1 MKLNSKILG
10 VLLALLAVGV
20 AVSAVS
26 AVNLANDFNNNEFG
40 IDVVSDTHFNE
51 SVNISSKGMDL
62 VIFENSGSNS
72 DDVNSIM
79 YFKDSTADK
88 NQISGFIKGLEN
100 SGSKVEETEKY
111 IVLKNN
117 QNVPDFDMGN
127 TFDSIFNFVG
137 SIFSS
142 DGLSISDGGNSV
154 SLSSNG
160 LEVSDVNGQN
170 VSITSDG
177 VHVSGNESSNE
188 TVNVSSNISSNIT
201 NCDYSIYLKNPDNN
215 KVIVLSGNNLELLKQ
230 MAETASFNE
239 N

>member
-1 MKLNSKILG
+1 MKLKSKILG